1 MRWSPTRQ
9 VITRSRIKD
18 STESFF
24 FFHPAWDYALLAM
37 QTIFA
42 VNPLKEL
49 SALEVHQLYKLRV
62 DVFVNEQ
69 NCPYAEIDDT
79 DAEPTTLHVTAW
91 ERDSY
96 GRRNIVGTARL
107 FPDEVDGE
115 KVSHLGRFVVTPRH
129 RGKGVAS
136 SLMLQTLKLSY
147 EQSPDLP
154 VYLTA
159 QAPLQDYYAAF
170 GFTACGEEFDD
181 EGIPHIPMCMSAA
194 QLKKVI
200 ETTS

>member
-1 MRWSPTRQ
+1 
-9 VITRSRIKD
+9 
-18 STESFF
+18 
-24 FFHPAWDYALLAM
+24 M

-62 DVFVNEQ
+62 DVFVKEQ
-69 NCPYAEIDDT
+69 KCPYAEIDDI

-91 ERDSY
+91 ERDSF

-107 FPDEVDGE
+107 FPDEVEGE
-115 KVSHLGRFVVTPRH
+115 KVSHLGRFVLTPRR
-129 RGKGVAS
+129 RGNGLAS
-136 SLMLQTLKLSY
+136 QVMFQTLKLSY
-147 EQSPDLP
+147 ESYPDLP

-159 QAPLQDYYAAF
+159 QAPLKDYYGAF
-170 GFTACGEEFDD
+170 GFTVCGEEFDD
-181 EGIPHIPMCMSAA
+181 EGIPHLPMRMSAA

-200 ETTS
+200 ETRS